1 MDRGSKLITIASVV
15 IIAFVLQLVLII
27 SDHHESPGTAAVE
40 FSKAYFKLN
49 EAMTDRLCS
58 ELTDDGES
66 EVVND
71 YINRVADE
79 ARADGFDVSWMRM
92 SLSDIEI
99 ETQMV
104 DDSTAEVQIT
114 FDRRRSV
121 NPLFAI
127 VAKIFFL
134 GETHKV
140 EETLTLVREDERWKV
155 CGQPF
160 GLIES

>member
-1 MDRGSKLITIASVV
+1 MDRNSKLMIFASVV
-15 IIAFVLQLVLII
+15 IVAFLLQIVLII
-27 SDHHESPGTAAVE
+27 SDHHESPGKAAVE

-49 EAMTDRLCS
+49 EAMAERLCS
-58 ELTDDGES
+58 EITEDGES

-71 YINRVADE
+71 YLNRVADS

-92 SLSDIEI
+92 SLSHIEL

-104 DDSTAEVQIT
+104 DDNTAQVQIT
-114 FDRRRSV
+114 GNRRRSA
-121 NPLFAI
+121 NPLYGL

-140 EETLTLVREDERWKV
+140 QETLTLVKEDDRWKV

-160 GLIES
+160 ELIEG